1 MMTGRQPSRLVPR
14 ILATA
19 ALLASSGCDRL
30 ASFDLEPG
38 ESYCGA
44 IALGSQIRLGLTPR
58 VQMRMTFD
66 ADQIDIG
73 GSPGVITTY
82 DAEAEVP
89 RLLDEAVLRPIEPLA
104 FDALADMEMGDGR
117 ERNLIY
123 AADASSAQSESL
135 LVIISLRTDDVVEVR
150 LLRPGL
156 SEASGDVP
164 TERRPIFG
172 LFQLTRRQGD
182 CGF

>member
-1 MMTGRQPSRLVPR
+1 
-14 ILATA
+14 
-19 ALLASSGCDRL
+19 LLAAGGCDRL

-38 ESYCGA
+38 ESYCGP
-44 IALGSQIRLGLTPR
+44 IALGSQIRQGLTPR

-66 ADQIDIG
+66 ADQVDLG
-73 GSPGVITTY
+73 GSPGVITTF
-82 DAEAEVP
+82 DAEADVQ
-89 RLLDEAVLRPIEPLA
+89 RLLDEAELRPIEPLA

-123 AADASSAQSESL
+123 AASPSQADSESF

-156 SEASGDVP
+156 SDVDGEVP
-164 TERRPIFG
+164 PERRPIFG
-172 LFQLTRRQGD
+172 LFQLTRREGD

>member
-1 MMTGRQPSRLVPR
+1 MNPRGSSIRRGALCCSLLLTGS
-14 ILATA
+14 A
-19 ALLASSGCDRL
+19 CDRL

-38 ESYCGA
+38 ESYCGN
-44 IALGSQIRLGLTPR
+44 IALGSQYRQGLTPR
-58 VQMRMTFD
+58 VQMRMGFD
-66 ADQIDIG
+66 SDQVDVG

-82 DAEAEVP
+82 DAEADVP
-89 RLLDEAVLRPIEPLA
+89 HLLDAATLRPIDPIA

-123 AADASSAQSESL
+123 AASPSTPESEAL

-150 LLRPGL
+150 LLRPGHV
-156 SEASGDVP
+156 EEDATP
-164 TERRPIFG
+164 ERRPIYG